1 LGPFL
6 LVGRDRMATTLRNRL
21 IELAEPLL
29 GRLGYELV
37 EIEFS
42 AGRSH
47 SMVRVFLD
55 QAQGI
60 GVEDCERASRE
71 LAALFDVEDP
81 VPTAYTLE
89 VSSPGMDRVLRL
101 PAHFGRFM
109 GERIHVALLVARDG
123 RRNYTGKLVAVN
135 ETGFEMNV
143 DGNLVSIEFAQLEKA
158 RLAPDLSAPIAARK
172 GKKR

>member
-1 LGPFL
+1 M
-6 LVGRDRMATTLRNRL
+6 VSTLRNRL
-21 IELAEPLL
+21 IELVEPVL

-42 AGRSH
+42 PGRSH

-55 QAQGI
+55 QPLDSGKGI

-71 LAALFDVEDP
+71 LSALFDVEDP
-81 VPTAYTLE
+81 IPTAYTLE
-89 VSSPGMDRVLRL
+89 VSSPGLDRVLRL
-101 PAHFGRFM
+101 PAHFARFT
-109 GERIHVALLVARDG
+109 GERMHAALLVARDG
-123 RRNYTGKLVAVN
+123 RRNYTGRLTAVN

-143 DGNLVSIEFAQLEKA
+143 DGNAVSIDFAQLEKA
-158 RLAPDLSAPIAARK
+158 RLAPDLATPVTARK